1 MSESA
6 REGRGNHHC
15 GAESLVVSRG
25 AGATI
30 APMELDV
37 AAPNAVPTSG
47 APAIL
52 PPHPVLSGYYHGSK
66 RPFVKR
72 IFDEGAA
79 DYDRVERMM
88 ALGSG
93 SWYRRQALRRAGLK
107 PGIRVLDVAVGTGL
121 VAREEVGIVG
131 DARLVVGLDPSAGML
146 AQATRA
152 LDIPVIMGLGEQ
164 LPVSDGH
171 FDFLSMGYALRH
183 VSDLNIVF
191 REFFRV
197 LKPGGR
203 LCVLE
208 LIRPRSRF
216 GGALLRWYMRW
227 VVPGLTRLVTG
238 RGDSR
243 LLWQYYWDT
252 IESCLPPER
261 VLEALRACGFADVS
275 QHTELGIFA
284 EYTAIKPA

>member
-1 MSESA
+1 MNVPLAAS
-6 REGRGNHHC
+6 
-15 GAESLVVSRG
+15 
-25 AGATI
+25 
-30 APMELDV
+30 PD
-37 AAPNAVPTSG
+37 AAPAAAANGQSL
-47 APAIL
+47 L
-52 PPHPVLSGYYHGSK
+52 PPHPALSRYYRGPK

-93 SWYRRQALRRAGLK
+93 SWYRRQALRRAGLRA
-107 PGIRVLDVAVGTGL
+107 GMRVLDVAVGTGL
-121 VAREEVGIVG
+121 VAREEIGIVG
-131 DARLVVGLDPSAGML
+131 SPRLVVGLDPSAGML
-146 AQATRA
+146 AQTTRA

-164 LPVSDGH
+164 LPISDGH

-183 VSDLNIVF
+183 VSDLNVVF

-208 LIRPRSRF
+208 LIRPKSRL
-216 GGALLRWYMRW
+216 GGTVLRWYMRW
-227 VVPGLTRLVTG
+227 LVPGLTWLVTR
-238 RGDSR
+238 RGESR

-252 IESCLPPER
+252 IESCLPPAR
-261 VLEALRACGFADVS
+261 VLEALGSCGFVDVA

-284 EYTAIKPA
+284 EYTATKPAIE